1 MSVNQAA
8 RMCASIAQ
16 GIEYIGAWT
25 EEDIARASREG
36 MNPGFEDNVLND
48 GQSGPFP
55 ASWNGGGIAWN
66 ATATEY
72 PGEALEG

>member
-1 MSVNQAA
+1 
-8 RMCASIAQ
+8 MCASIAQ

-25 EEDIARASREG
+25 EEDIARALHEG
-36 MNPGFEDNVLND
+36 MNPWFEDNVLND
-48 GQSGPFP
+48 GQSGLFP
-55 ASWNGGGIAWN
+55 VSWNGGGIAWN